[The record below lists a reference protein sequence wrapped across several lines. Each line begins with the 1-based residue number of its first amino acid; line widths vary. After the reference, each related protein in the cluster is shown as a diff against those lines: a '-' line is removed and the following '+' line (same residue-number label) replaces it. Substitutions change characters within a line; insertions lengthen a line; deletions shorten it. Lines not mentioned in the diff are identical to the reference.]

1 VSKAIHGFFS
11 LFPTTFPFR
20 PHQAIPFA
28 LDYYSVSLCIFLLG
42 GNQQSAEEPGKTGDQ
57 QFSG

>member
-1 VSKAIHGFFS
+1 LPWIIIQLHFAFS
-11 LFPTTFPFR
+11 
-20 PHQAIPFA
+20 
-28 LDYYSVSLCIFLLG
+28 LLG